1 MICYLE
7 YVAVGLNGAIKG
19 FDNELLRKRV
29 IESVAVFDRAESS
42 YVHSDITSW
51 PLPKPSSCI
60 IIHEPHLLTKAG
72 LDVI

>member
-1 MICYLE
+1 MVCYLE
-7 YVAVGLNGAIKG
+7 YVAVGLNGMIKG
-19 FDNELLRKRV
+19 LKRKRV

-42 YVHSDITSW
+42 YVYSDITSW

-60 IIHEPHLLTKAG
+60 IIHELHLLTKAG

>member
-7 YVAVGLNGAIKG
+7 YVAVGLNGMIKG
-19 FDNELLRKRV
+19 LKRKRV

-42 YVHSDITSW
+42 YIHSDITSW

-60 IIHEPHLLTKAG
+60 IIHELYLLTKAG